1 MGWKLLSSVTL
12 LPLVLA
18 VVAVALLLILAG
30 TAIGK
35 LRRGNPCAAQ

>member
-1 MGWKLLSSVTL
+1 MGWKLLSSITL

-18 VVAVALLLILAG
+18 VAAVALLLILVG

-35 LRRGNPCAAQ
+35 LKKGNVCAAQ